1 MNSSPHGAAVRFEDV
16 SVRYPGADRDAVA
29 SATLDIPGGQFVVI
43 VGPSGCGKSTLLR
56 TVNRLI
62 EPRDGHV
69 FVDGQDNEAADVTEL
84 RRHIGYVIQAVGLF
98 AHMTVAQ
105 NVAVVPKLLGWDQQ
119 RIAARID
126 ELLALV
132 HLVPAQY
139 RDRYPRELSGGEAQ
153 RVGVARALAARPGL
167 LLMDEPFGAV
177 DAIVRSSLQNQMKQI
192 AQGVATTILFVT
204 HDVDEG
210 LRLADRMVIMSEG
223 RIVRDGTPLQILT
236 HPANDFVA
244 QLLDARDVVR
254 RLQLLHVADAM
265 RSGAP
270 ANDGQTIE
278 SQATLRESLNAFLQ
292 GAQALTVVKDGG
304 AIGTLHFSDVQ
315 RVIE

>member
-1 MNSSPHGAAVRFEDV
+1 M
-16 SVRYPGADRDAVA
+16 
-29 SATLDIPGGQFVVI
+29 
-43 VGPSGCGKSTLLR
+43 
-56 TVNRLI
+56 I

-223 RIVRDGTPLQILT
+223 RIVQDGTPLQILT

-315 RVIE
+315 RVIEGQPA